1 MIAIINRAFGISL
14 LISLVGCGV
23 RGPLILPI
31 IPPVPP
37 APRLPEPKGIL
48 YPPQAPEAAQI
59 PAINDK

>member
-14 LISLVGCGV
+14 LISLVACGV

-37 APRLPEPKGIL
+37 APTLPEPKGIL
-48 YPPQAPEAAQI
+48 YPPQAPEATQT
-59 PAINDK
+59 PTSNDK